1 MIKEFIYN
9 ILAKKRDK
17 ERHEVIKLNW
27 KKAEIEKLLEQR
39 KKEKQYGEVS
49 RIERKTAGN

>member
-9 ILAKKRDK
+9 ILANKRDK